1 MEKHSGV
8 LNFLYCQ
15 ALILHAGQ
23 GPKESTDLQERGDG
37 AVICSLGLNRHSALS
52 FTVTTDALFSF
63 YRFKKGGNRNLQ
75 EVFKREEP
83 AEAEPSQNP
92 GELL

>member
-23 GPKESTDLQERGDG
+23 KPKGSTDLQERGDG
-37 AVICSLGLNRHSALS
+37 AVICSLGVNRHSALS
-52 FTVTTDALFSF
+52 LTVTTDVLFSL
-63 YRFKKGGNRNLQ
+63 YRFKRGENRNLQ

-83 AEAEPSQNP
+83 AEAEPSPNL